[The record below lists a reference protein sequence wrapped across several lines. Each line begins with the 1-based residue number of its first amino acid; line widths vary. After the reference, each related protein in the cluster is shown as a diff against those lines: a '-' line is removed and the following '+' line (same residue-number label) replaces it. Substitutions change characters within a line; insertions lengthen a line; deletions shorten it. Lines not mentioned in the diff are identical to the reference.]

1 MAKTMTRLLPL
12 PAFCLLLGA
21 CMNVGPDYEG
31 PVIEAYQ
38 DQWVAGDSAVLEPG
52 SLPRSDWWTLFG
64 DETLESLVADA
75 RANNPDIAEAA
86 ASVAGAQAALSA
98 ARASGFPM
106 GDVSG
111 AVTRQKQSSAS
122 FGANVPFEFEA
133 QTQYQLGAEL
143 SWEAD
148 LFGRT
153 ANSIARAEAAL
164 GGRGAMAADAARAII
179 AQTAQT
185 YLTVR
190 ELDARIAT
198 NKANVARQQEV
209 LDLTRQLREA
219 GEVSDIDV
227 ERQTNLVE
235 STQAGINS
243 LKSARSETVA
253 SLARLTGHTLPAFYE
268 AYPAFDDFGTGDLPP
283 LVVAGPVE
291 IGSPEDLLRR
301 RPDIRAAER
310 QLAAATYGVG
320 IETADLYPSLSLTGQ
335 GSLTAGEPGELF
347 SEDAIGYS
355 FGPRLQWGIFNL
367 PLTRAQIRQAE
378 ADVEAAEAA
387 FRSAVLDAL
396 TETDAA
402 LLSYNYGIEEAA
414 FRARALGAADR
425 ALNLIDIRYREGAES
440 LLSLIDAQRQKLTA
454 EDGELQAR
462 YEALRRR
469 VNIYRAF
476 GG

>member
-1 MAKTMTRLLPL
+1 MAKTMTKLFFLP
-12 PAFCLLLGA
+12 FVCLAAGA
-21 CMNVGPDYEG
+21 CMNVGPQYEA
-31 PVIEAYQ
+31 PAVQEIQ
-38 DQWVAGDSAVLEPG
+38 DKWVAGDSSVLDPG
-52 SLPRSDWWTLFG
+52 SLPQSDWWTVFDDDML
-64 DETLESLVADA
+64 DSLVGDA
-75 RANNPDIAEAA
+75 RARNPDIAEAA

-98 ARASGFPM
+98 ARSSAFPM
-106 GDVSG
+106 GGLSG
-111 AVTRQKQSSAS
+111 TVTRQKQSSAS

-164 GGRGAMAADAARAII
+164 GGREAVAADAARAVI
-179 AQTAQT
+179 AQTAQA

-198 NKANVARQQEV
+198 NRANVARQEEV
-209 LDLTRQLREA
+209 LELTRQLRDA

-235 STQAGINS
+235 STQAGIN
-243 LKSARSETVA
+243 LIQSARSDAVS
-253 SLARLTGHTLPAFYE
+253 SLARLTGHTLPELHE
-268 AYPAFDDFGTGDLPP
+268 AYPQFEDFGTADLPQ
-283 LVVAGPVE
+283 VSAKGGVA

-347 SEDAIGYS
+347 TEDAIGYS

-378 ADVEAAEAA
+378 ADVEAAEAG

-402 LLSYNYGIEEAA
+402 LLGYNYAIEEAA
-414 FRARALGAADR
+414 YRVRALGAAGR
-425 ALNLIDIRYREGAES
+425 ALDLIDIRYREGAES
-440 LLSLIDAQRQKLTA
+440 LLSLIDAQRQKLSA
-454 EDGELQAR
+454 EDAEIQSR